1 MSGTAMAEK
10 DLMTTSE
17 RPNHDP
23 RVEEFLD
30 EVGEL
35 AAEDP
40 EAALKKVES
49 APAEIAKHSD
59 VRLVRADLV
68 FGVKG
73 PEDAQPLLEE
83 LVKAEPRDPDAR
95 HMLACIEAELGND
108 DAAIAHF
115 LEVLE
120 LDRAL
125 EGDVAVD
132 SEVESRIVAAA
143 ESALAKLPE
152 LFRDRLKGVPI
163 LVEPRPSRDLVAEGF
178 DPRSLGLF
186 EGPDDAERSGLETA
200 AAPTRIVLYT
210 ANLLA
215 DSLDDEELALEVET
229 TVLHEVGH
237 YFGLDEEDLE
247 RVGLG

>member
-1 MSGTAMAEK
+1 MSTP
-10 DLMTTSE
+10 E
-17 RPNHDP
+17 RNNSDP
-23 RVEEFLD
+23 RVEAFLD

-40 EAALKKVES
+40 EAALKKVEA
-49 APAEIAKHSD
+49 APAEIASHPD

-68 FGVKG
+68 FGVNG
-73 PEDAQPLLEE
+73 PEDAQPLLVE
-83 LVKAEPRDPDAR
+83 LVKSEPKDPDAR
-95 HMLACIEAELGND
+95 HMLACIEAELGNEE
-108 DAAIAHF
+108 AAIAHF

-125 EGDVAVD
+125 EGDHDVD
-132 SEVESRIVAAA
+132 KDVEDRIVAAA
-143 ESALAKLPE
+143 EAALAKLPD

-186 EGPDDAERSGLETA
+186 EGPDDAERSGIETT

-210 ANLLA
+210 SNLLA
-215 DSLDDEELALEVET
+215 DSLDDEELAIEVET

-247 RVGLG
+247 RVGLD